1 MYAIIKTGGKQYR
14 VTQGQ
19 RLKVETLD
27 AEAGGTVNFD
37 HVLMIGDGEQSQ
49 FGQPFVNGAKV
60 MAEVIKHGRADK
72 IRIIRFKR
80 RKHQMKTQ
88 GHRQNYT
95 EIKIKSVNI

>member
-95 EIKIKSVNI
+95 EIKIKSVN